1 LRCAERWY
9 VKEKLVPDIDTV
21 WRRIEAHAGETFRQV
36 RGGEFTY
43 EVEGNRLRP
52 DRTNRALE
60 KSQFGQALDLAPL
73 TSTTQLQHLQGPS
86 YLFAILTDP
95 RIAR

>member
-1 LRCAERWY
+1 MD
-9 VKEKLVPDIDTV
+9 DIDAV

-43 EVEGNRLRP
+43 RVEGGCVRP
-52 DRTNRALE
+52 DRTSRNLARSQFARALDR
-60 KSQFGQALDLAPL
+60 SPL
-73 TSTTQLQHLQGPS
+73 TSTSQLQDLQGPS
-86 YLFAILTDP
+86 YLFAILTDD

>member
-1 LRCAERWY
+1 M
-9 VKEKLVPDIDTV
+9 PDIDVV
-21 WRRIEAHAGETFRQV
+21 WERITAHQGETFRQV

-43 EVEGNRLRP
+43 EVDGNSLLP
-52 DRTNRALE
+52 DRTNRLLAR
-60 KSQFGQALDLAPL
+60 SQFAEALALAPL

-95 RIAR
+95 RILG

>member
-1 LRCAERWY
+1 MQEWEGSGC
-9 VKEKLVPDIDTV
+9 VPDIDTV

-43 EVEGNRLRP
+43 QVDGNSVRP
-52 DRTNRALE
+52 DRTNRLLA
-60 KSQFGQALDLAPL
+60 KSHFAQALDLAPL

-95 RIAR
+95 RVAP